1 MTDYKYDIALSFAGE
16 DRTLVEEI
24 ADKLSVNG
32 VRVFYD
38 RYEEANL
45 WGKELYDHLS
55 EIYQNKAR
63 YCIVFLSRHYTEKVW
78 TNHERKNAQVRAM
91 EETKEYILPIK
102 LDDTEITS
110 IRNTIGYLDFR
121 EHGIDG
127 IVTKTL
133 EKLGGGN
140 IEVQKTDQPEVTTP
154 IPLPKIRKRITQF
167 SKDEFLRNGF
177 EFIKNYFKKA
187 LSEFE
192 KANPDIDISFQ
203 EITKDKFTTKLYVDG
218 DRSCQCKIWQGGL
231 SGSESIAY
239 AEGSAA
245 ESSNDSSMNDYLI
258 IDVDDNELKFKTV
271 MGGFFYM
278 QQPNE
283 SMTMEQAANYLWLR
297 FIDPLTR

>member
-1 MTDYKYDIALSFAGE
+1 MSIK
-16 DRTLVEEI
+16 
-24 ADKLSVNG
+24 G

-38 RYEEANL
+38 RYEEADL
-45 WGKELYDHLS
+45 WGKDIYDYLS
-55 EIYQNKAR
+55 DIYQNKAR
-63 YCIVFLSRHYTEKVW
+63 YCIVFLSRHYAEKAW
-78 TNHERKNAQVRAM
+78 ANHERKNAQVRAM

-127 IVTKTL
+127 IVTKIL

-140 IEVQKTDQPEVTTP
+140 IEVQKTDQPEVPTS

-167 SKDEFLRNGF
+167 AKDEFLQSGF

-187 LSEFE
+187 LSELE
-192 KANPDIDISFQ
+192 KTHPDIDISFQ
-203 EITKDKFTTKLYVDG
+203 EITKDKFTIKLYVDG

-239 AEGSAA
+239 AEGSTAGRG
-245 ESSNDSSMNDYLI
+245 NDSSINDYLL
-258 IDVDDNELKFKTV
+258 IDVDDNELKFKSA
-271 MGGFFYM
+271 MGGLFYM
-278 QQPNE
+278 QQANE
-283 SMTMEQAANYLWLR
+283 SMTMEQAAHYLWSR
-297 FIDPLTR
+297 FINPLMK

>member
-1 MTDYKYDIALSFAGE
+1 MTEYIYDIALSFAGE
-16 DRTLVEEI
+16 DRALVEQI
-24 ADKLSVNG
+24 AAKLSRNG

-45 WGKELYDHLS
+45 WGKDLYDHLS

-63 YCIVFLSRHYTEKVW
+63 YCIVFLSRHYAEKVW
-78 TNHERKNAQVRAM
+78 TNHERKNAQLRAM
-91 EETKEYILPIK
+91 EETKEYILPVK

-133 EKLGGGN
+133 EKLGGGS
-140 IEVQKTDQPEVTTP
+140 IEVQKTDQPEVTRA
-154 IPLPKIRKRITQF
+154 IPLPKIRKKITQF

-187 LSEFE
+187 LSELE

-203 EITKDKFTTKLYVDG
+203 EITKEKFTTKLYVDG
-218 DRSCQCKIWQGGL
+218 NRSCQCKIWQGGGL

-245 ESSNDSSMNDYLI
+245 ESSNDSSMNDYLV
-258 IDVDDNELKFKTV
+258 IDVDDNELKFKSI
-271 MGGFFYM
+271 MGGLFNT
-278 QQPNE
+278 QANE
-283 SMTMEQAANYLWLR
+283 SMTMEQAASYLWLQ
-297 FIDPLTR
+297 FIGPLTR